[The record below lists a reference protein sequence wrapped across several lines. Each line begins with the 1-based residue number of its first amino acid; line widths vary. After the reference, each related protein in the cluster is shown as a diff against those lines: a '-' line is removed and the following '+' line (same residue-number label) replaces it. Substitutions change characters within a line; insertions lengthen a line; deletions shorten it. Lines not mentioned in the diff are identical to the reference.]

1 VGKTRKRRVRLV
13 HWNEA
18 ESRER
23 AGALRAAGYVV
34 DRSPVDRE
42 ALKALAA
49 RPPDAIVIDLT
60 RAPSQGR
67 DLGLFLRKQKSTR
80 GIPLVFAGGEP
91 DKVTRVKELLPDA
104 AFTTWAGVGAR
115 LRKAVTAKPT
125 APVVPNSTFDAY
137 AGTPLLKK
145 LGVKEGTVVALVG
158 APDGFEKALGTLPD
172 DAVVRRGARGRPDLA
187 IWFVRSRKELEGR
200 VERMKA
206 FGWRHALW
214 IVWPKKASGIASDV
228 SQKVVRET
236 GLGAGIV
243 DYKVCSVDETWSG
256 LKFARRKA
264 NSRVTRLKSG

>member
-80 GIPLVFAGGEP
+80 GIPLVF
-91 DKVTRVKELLPDA
+91 
-104 AFTTWAGVGAR
+104 
-115 LRKAVTAKPT
+115 KAVTAKPT